1 MIEHP
6 NSPAAVP
13 PITGRTDVYLILGD
27 PVEQVL
33 APQVYNALFARHGVD
48 AVLVPARVPPAQLER
63 FVQGVLQAPN
73 IRGLWVTIPH
83 KAPCARLAERCDDWG
98 RIAGAVNALRRDAD
112 GCLAGALLDGQGFV
126 AALDR
131 DGIAWRGRH
140 LLVIG
145 AGGAGSAI
153 GASLACAAEPAA
165 SLAFY
170 DPAPGLAD
178 ALAQRLAR
186 HSRCSVRVATG
197 SDPAGYDLVINA
209 SPLGLHAAD
218 PLPCEPARLGPHAAV
233 VDILMKNQPTPFV
246 RAARQAGLVAQPG
259 FEMLIQQVP
268 LYLDFFGFPSVA
280 RAVRED
286 DAFVRELLAPAAASA

>member
-6 NSPAAVP
+6 FSPAVP
-13 PITGRTDVYLILGD
+13 RITGRTDVYLILGD

-33 APQVYNALFARHGVD
+33 APQVYNALFARHGID
-48 AVLVPARVPPAQLER
+48 AVLVPAQVPAAQLEG
-63 FVQGVLQAPN
+63 FVRGVLQAPN

-83 KAPCARLAERCDDWG
+83 KASCARLAERCDDWG
-98 RIAGAVNALRRDAD
+98 HIAGAVNALRRDAD
-112 GCLAGALLDGQGFV
+112 GRVTGALLDGQGFV
-126 AALDR
+126 GALDH
-131 DGIAWRGRH
+131 DGIAWRGHH

-153 GASLACAAEPAA
+153 GASLACAPEPAA
-165 SLAFY
+165 SVAFY

-186 HSRCSVRVATG
+186 HGACSVRVANS

-209 SPLGLHAAD
+209 SPLGLHASD
-218 PLPCEPARLGPHAAV
+218 PLPCETARLAPGAAV

-246 RAARQAGLVAQPG
+246 RAARERGHPAQPG

-268 LYLDFFGFPSVA
+268 LYLDFFGFSNVA
-280 RAVRED
+280 QAVRED